1 MISTIQTVLNTE
13 IPLTNAIGIEVDEC
27 TGNTIKISAPLESN
41 INHKNTAFGGSLYSV
56 SVLAGWS
63 LIYAL
68 LKKNNLQGHIVIQES
83 NIQYLTPVTSRI
95 VAECR
100 FVDELQINRFL
111 KQYKRKGVAR
121 IKLTSIIKQ
130 GVKDAVVFNG
140 SYVVH
145 L

>member
-1 MISTIQTVLNTE
+1 MISTIQTVLNSE
-13 IPLTNAIGIEVDEC
+13 IPLTNAIGIKVDEY
-27 TGNTIKISAPLESN
+27 TGNAIKISAPLENN

-68 LKKNNLQGHIVIQES
+68 LKENNLQGHIVIQES
-83 NIQYLTPVTSRI
+83 NIQYLNPVTGKI
-95 VAECR
+95 VAESQ
-100 FVDELQINRFL
+100 FMDELQINRFL
-111 KQYKRKGVAR
+111 KQYERKGIAR
-121 IKLTSIIKQ
+121 IKLSSIIKQ
-130 GVKDAVVFNG
+130 GAKNAVVFNG